1 MAFNSAPDRLNGRD
15 RRRIYMQDLVYRDEV
30 DTLAA
35 KQSLPQSGQI
45 LTEQL
50 AISAQMMGLTGGSF
64 LITPGEVAEHV
75 KIL

>member
-1 MAFNSAPDRLNGRD
+1 M
-15 RRRIYMQDLVYRDEV
+15 